1 MLIEWLSIIDRNFWL
16 IANFWIEL
24 QQLERLE
31 ANKVE
36 RATKMELAHS
46 NKTRS
51 IQREK
56 LEIEK
61 EKAAL
66 EKKLEGEEG
75 MKGNLSLCFFFKY
88 N

>member
-1 MLIEWLSIIDRNFWL
+1 
-16 IANFWIEL
+16 
-24 QQLERLE
+24 
-31 ANKVE
+31 
-36 RATKMELAHS
+36 MELAHS

-75 MKGNLSLCFFFKY
+75 MKGNFLKSCFFFKHK
-88 N
+88 